1 MKPSEVLDKAL
12 DVLADESDWCQR
24 KLYDAVGAETGEI
37 KMQHCM
43 VGALQVAMA
52 GGHNNVRW
60 GHVPYSFL
68 NRDVREAIHNVLAE
82 QYGWRSDDLGFFND
96 THAYSEVRSTMEK
109 AKANL
114 EEQGQ

>member
-43 VGALQVAMA
+43 VGALHVAMA
-52 GGHNNVRW
+52 GGHNHVRW
-60 GHVPYSFL
+60 DHAPYSSL
-68 NRDVREAIHNVLAE
+68 NRDVREALSNVVTE
-82 QYGWRSDDLGFFND
+82 QYGWCGDGLGFFND
-96 THAYSEVRSTMEK
+96 THTYSEVRSTMEK
-109 AKANL
+109 AKAHL